1 MTIPFRPRPS
11 PGALEVQVQVDRVLP
26 AYQAYLNDQAC
37 AASLFSA
44 LTATARH
51 MIACLTINGSDPA
64 ALDIR
69 SVGDFL
75 SHDCDCPV
83 EFRSQSD
90 VPSRRH
96 AHRVLGDWLEIGQ
109 TAVPPAI
116 VTGGRLVEAFA
127 GTLTAQGY
135 RESTRHAYT
144 GRCRHLIVWLY
155 LQDLTLAEFD
165 GGVLRRFFD
174 HDCACEHPHFFRRPS
189 AFSGSHTHKAPLT
202 KFARFL
208 IDQGQTKHWQTPVRP
223 GHRTALLDAYL
234 DWLSRHRGFRETTLT
249 RYDRTLRALLPLL
262 GEDPATYRAASI
274 RKVTLLRAQSCSGG
288 SLAHQS
294 CVLRSYLRFL
304 ASQGLCHPE
313 LAEAIPSCRRRT
325 AAPLPRYVE
334 PNAIEALI
342 ASCDT
347 ATATGLRDRVVLLLL
362 ARLALR
368 PSDIAALQLNDID
381 WERAAVTVSGKS
393 RRSEALPLPQEAGDA
408 LKDYILQARPRTA
421 CPAVFRHARA
431 PYSPLSSPAV
441 SAIARRAMQRAGIN
455 DDGLPAAY
463 LLRHSRATQLLRD
476 GTSPE
481 AVGTLLRHQSV
492 QTTALYARVDV
503 PMLLAVAQPW
513 PGELR

>member
-1 MTIPFRPRPS
+1 MTIPIRPRPS
-11 PGALEVQVQVDRVLP
+11 PGALEAQVDRVLP

-37 AASLFSA
+37 AASLRSA
-44 LTATARH
+44 LIGTARH
-51 MIACLTINGSDPA
+51 MIAWLTINGSDPA
-64 ALDIR
+64 TLDIR
-69 SVGDFL
+69 SVGNFL
-75 SHDCDCPV
+75 SHDCNCPV
-83 EFRSQSD
+83 EFRSQPD
-90 VPSRRH
+90 VPFRRH
-96 AHRVLGDWLEIGQ
+96 AHRVLADWLEIGQ

-135 RESTRHAYT
+135 RESTRHAYA

-155 LQDLTLAEFD
+155 LQDLALSEFND
-165 GGVLRRFFD
+165 GVLQRFLD
-174 HDCACEHPHFFRRPS
+174 HGCACEHPHFFRRPS
-189 AFSGSHTHKAPLT
+189 AFSGSHTHKAPLA

-208 IDQGQTKHWQTPVRP
+208 IDQGEIKDWQAPVRP
-223 GHRTALLDAYL
+223 GHRTALLDACL
-234 DWLSRHRGFRETTLT
+234 DWLSRHRGFRDTTLT
-249 RYDRTLRALLPLL
+249 RYDRTLRNLLPLL

-274 RKVTLLRAQSCSGG
+274 RKVMLLRAQSRSGHP
-288 SLAHQS
+288 LAHQF
-294 CVLRSYLRFL
+294 CVLRAYLRFL
-304 ASQGLCHPE
+304 VSQGLCQPA

-347 ATATGLRDRVVLLLL
+347 ATATGLRDRAVLLLL

-368 PSDIAALQLNDID
+368 PGDIAALQLNDID
-381 WERAAVTVSGKS
+381 WDRATVTVCGKS

-421 CPAVFRHARA
+421 SPAVFRHARA
-431 PYSPLSSPAV
+431 PYSPVSSPAV
-441 SAIARRAMQRAGIN
+441 SAIARRAMQRSGVN

-481 AVGTLLRHQSV
+481 AVGSLLRHQSV

-513 PGELR
+513 PGEL

>member
-1 MTIPFRPRPS
+1 MTVPFRPRPS
-11 PGALEVQVQVDRVLP
+11 PGALEVQVDRVLP
-26 AYQAYLNDQAC
+26 AYQAHLNDQGC

-44 LTATARH
+44 LTGTARH
-51 MIACLTINGSDPA
+51 MIAWLTINGSDVTE
-64 ALDIR
+64 LDIR

-75 SHDCDCPV
+75 SHDCDCPA
-83 EFRSQSD
+83 EFRSQLEA
-90 VPSRRH
+90 PSRWH
-96 AHRVLGDWLEIGQ
+96 AHRVLGDWLKSGQ
-109 TAVPPAI
+109 TTVPPAI

-127 GTLTAQGY
+127 GALTAQGY
-135 RESTRHAYT
+135 RASTRHAYAA
-144 GRCRHLIVWLY
+144 RCRHLIVWLY
-155 LQDLTLAEFD
+155 LQDLALAEFD
-165 GGVLRRFFD
+165 GGVLQRFVD
-174 HDCACEHPHFFRRPS
+174 HDCACEHPHFYSRPP
-189 AFSGSHTHKAPLT
+189 AFSGGHKNQGPLAQ
-202 KFARFL
+202 FARFL
-208 IDQGQTKHWQTPVRP
+208 IDQGETADWQDAVRP

-234 DWLSRHRGFRETTLT
+234 DWLSRHRGLRETTLT
-249 RYDRTLRALLPLL
+249 RYDCSLRALLPSL
-262 GEDPATYRAASI
+262 GEDPATYSAASI
-274 RKVTLLRAQSCSGG
+274 REVMLLRAQSHAGG
-288 SLAHQS
+288 SFANQS

-304 ASQGLCHPE
+304 ASQGLCRPG
-313 LAEAIPSCRRRT
+313 LAEAIPACRRRT

-347 ATATGLRDRVVLLLL
+347 TTPTGLRDRAVLLLL

-368 PSDIAALQLNDID
+368 PGDIAALRLADID
-381 WERAAVTVSGKS
+381 WQRAAVTVSGKS
-393 RRSEALPLPQEAGDA
+393 RRSEALPLPQEVGGA

-441 SAIARRAMQRAGIN
+441 SAIARRAIKRTGIN
-455 DDGLPAAY
+455 GDRLPAAY
-463 LLRHSRATQLLRD
+463 LFRHSRATHLLRD

-481 AVGTLLRHQSV
+481 AVGALLRHQSV

>member
-1 MTIPFRPRPS
+1 MTVPIRPRPS
-11 PGALEVQVQVDRVLP
+11 PGALEAQVDRILP
-26 AYQAYLNDQAC
+26 AYQAHLNDQGC

-51 MIACLTINGSDPA
+51 IIAWLTINGSGVTE
-64 ALDIR
+64 LDIR

-75 SHDCDCPV
+75 NHDCHCPTA
-83 EFRSQSD
+83 FRSQFKA
-90 VPSRRH
+90 PTRWH
-96 AHRVLGDWLEIGQ
+96 AHRVLGDWIQTGP

-127 GTLTAQGY
+127 GTLADQGY
-135 RESTRHAYT
+135 RESTRRAYAA
-144 GRCRHLIVWLY
+144 RCRHLIVWLY
-155 LQDLTLAEFD
+155 LQDLALAEFD
-165 GGVLRRFFD
+165 GGILQRFVD
-174 HDCACEHPHFFRRPS
+174 HDCACEHPHFYSRPS
-189 AFSGSHTHKAPLT
+189 TFSGSHHKNQGPLA

-208 IDQGQTKHWQTPVRP
+208 SDQGETADWQDPARP
-223 GHRTALLDAYL
+223 GQRTAVLDSYL

-249 RYDRTLRALLPLL
+249 RYDRSLRALLPLL
-262 GEDPATYRAASI
+262 GDDPATYSAASI
-274 RKVTLLRAQSCSGG
+274 RELMLLRAQSCPGG
-288 SLAHQS
+288 SFANQS

-304 ASQGLCHPE
+304 ASQGLCRPG
-313 LAEAIPSCRRRT
+313 LAEAIPPCRRRT
-325 AAPLPRYVE
+325 VAPLPRYVE
-334 PNAIEALI
+334 PDAIEALI
-342 ASCDT
+342 AGCDT
-347 ATATGLRDRVVLLLL
+347 TTPTGLRDRAVLLLL

-368 PSDIAALQLNDID
+368 PGDIAALQLADMD
-381 WERAAVTVSGKS
+381 WQRAAVTVGGKS
-393 RRSEALPLPQEAGDA
+393 RRREALPLPQEAGDA

-441 SAIARRAMQRAGIN
+441 SAIARRAMKRTGIN
-455 DDGLPAAY
+455 CDSLPAAY
-463 LLRHSRATQLLRD
+463 LFRHSRATHLLRD

-481 AVGTLLRHQSV
+481 AVGALLRHQSV